1 MCKDAKLSCRVIPKA
16 PRDDPEITAL
26 SQRQLIV
33 SPHHICPRSSR
44 NFPARSPRPA
54 CRGSGGLRTSNHRS
68 WKGQPAIAAMWPVM
82 PSRRAYR
89 SRRKMMHPAQRSLA
103 RKALPAVAVAVAV
116 LVTRLLGPSGD
127 IPFILFLAAV
137 FLSAWYGGLGPALT
151 AVVLSLLAVY
161 SFFVPPHSDLDM
173 GGNLASRSVRFVL
186 VSGLLIWL
194 TESRRRAEEALR
206 ESEERFRG
214 TFENADVGIAHHDLE
229 GRFLRVNQ
237 KFCEILGY
245 TREELLGR
253 PGRTSRFPRSSP
265 QTSIGTPH
273 SFGESGPTTR
283 WKSALSAR
291 TARSSGSVW
300 PSRSSATR
308 RVARVRHRHRAGH
321 LRTQAPGGEVEPGPR
336 SLGAGGPRL

>member
-1 MCKDAKLSCRVIPKA
+1 MRNFLAGVIPKA

-44 NFPARSPRPA
+44 NVPARSPRPA

-127 IPFILFLAAV
+127 IPFTLFLAAV

-173 GGNLASRSVRFVL
+173 GRNLASRSVRFVL

-194 TESRRRAEEALR
+194 TESRRRAEEGAARERGAVPRHVRERRRRHRPPRSRGPLPARQPEVLR
-206 ESEERFRG
+206 DRRLRPRG
-214 TFENADVGIAHHDLE
+214 VAREDLDGHDL
-229 GRFLRVNQ
+229 
-237 KFCEILGY
+237 
-245 TREELLGR
+245 
-253 PGRTSRFPRSSP
+253 
-265 QTSIGTPH
+265 
-273 SFGESGPTTR
+273 SG
-283 WKSALSAR
+283 
-291 TARSSGSVW
+291 
-300 PSRSSATR
+300 
-308 RVARVRHRHRAGH
+308 
-321 LRTQAPGGEVEPGPR
+321 
-336 SLGAGGPRL
+336 